1 MDPDQGLPPAPRI
14 FTIPATLPFLDAL
27 VAGLFERFGHSPL
40 DLAEA
45 TILLPSRRACRALT
59 DAFLKAGGGV
69 PMLLPRLAALGDL
82 DADEIELSSGDGLAE
97 ALDLPPAIAPL
108 RRRLLLAQLI
118 HRWGARRDGTE
129 ILPAQAVALAD
140 DLARLIDQAWT
151 EDVGFD
157 RLERLVPDELA
168 RHWQITVDF
177 LKIVTEHWP
186 ALIEAEGAIDPADR
200 RNRLI
205 RAQAAAWRATPP
217 AGPIIAAG
225 FGSAIPAATE
235 LLGLIAALPGGA
247 LVLPGVETDA
257 DATLWLAIGE
267 DPTHP
272 QYGLFRLLDRLGVA
286 REDLPAWPTPG
297 IAAGAPDRAVLAREM
312 MRPAAVSDAWRGLAA
327 LPAAATRGLARLDCP
342 GPQEE
347 AGTIALLMRQRLDLP
362 GATAMLVT
370 PDRGLARRVAAEL
383 KRWDV
388 EIDDSAGLPLNQT
401 PPGVLL
407 RLLAD
412 AAAERLA
419 PVPLLALLKHPLVS
433 GGLPR
438 GSFRGAVRR
447 LERQCLRGPRPAP
460 GLAGLRQIC
469 GDGAEELL
477 PFIDQIDRMLGP
489 FLAAIDAPETH
500 LQTALAAEI
509 AVAEAL
515 CATDETPG
523 AAVLW
528 AEEAGASLAGFA
540 AELHDAAA
548 GFPAIAGAD
557 YPVLLEALLAGGVVR
572 PRFGKHPRLQ
582 ILGTLEARLQQ
593 ADLVILSGLNEGVW
607 PPTAPA
613 DPWLSR
619 PMRRQF
625 GLEPPE
631 AQIGLAAHDFTMAVT
646 AREVVLTRSARAEG
660 APTVPSRWLL
670 RLDTV
675 LRAGGGALDNP
686 RVLPFLV
693 WQARLDAPAEI
704 RPCVPPAPTPPA
716 HARPRRLSVTEIET
730 WMRDPYAIYA
740 RHVLNLRPLDPL
752 DADPGL
758 AERGTF
764 IHEALD
770 RFVREGKP
778 VADPLAHLIA
788 IGREVFGEALARPG
802 VWAFWWPRF
811 LRIADWFVATEAARR
826 PTILDSFTECR
837 GELRFETP
845 GGRFVLHGKAD
856 RIDLLRDGGAALIDY
871 KTGGVPKP
879 EEVLLGYAPQLPL
892 EAAMLAEG
900 GFAPVPAGTVT
911 ELAFWRLTG
920 NDPAAEISP
929 AGGKGADP
937 AELARL
943 ARLGLERLVA
953 RYDDPAT
960 PYRSLP
966 RPERAGRYRDYDHL
980 ARVAEWGSAG
990 GE

>member
-1 MDPDQGLPPAPRI
+1 MAPRI
-14 FTIPATLPFLDAL
+14 YTIPATLPFLDAL
-27 VAGLFERFGHSPL
+27 VAGLFERFGRSPL

-45 TILLPSRRACRALT
+45 TILLPSRRAVRALG

-69 PMLLPRLAALGDL
+69 PMLLPRLAALGDI
-82 DADEIELSSGDGLAE
+82 DADEIELVAGDSLAGT
-97 ALDLPPAIAPL
+97 LDLPPAIAPL

-118 HRWGARRDGTE
+118 HRWGARRDGAP

-157 RLERLVPDELA
+157 RLDRLVPDELA

-205 RAQAAAWRATPP
+205 RAQAAAWASAPP

-225 FGSAIPAATE
+225 FGSAIPAAAE
-235 LLGLIAALPGGA
+235 LLGLIATLPQGA
-247 LVLPGVETDA
+247 VVLPGVETGA
-257 DATLWLAIGE
+257 DPALWTAIGE

-272 QYGLFRLLDRLGVA
+272 QYGLARLLARLGVA
-286 REDLPAWPTPG
+286 HEALPVWPAPG
-297 IAAGAPDRAVLAREM
+297 IEPGAPERAVLVREM
-312 MRPAAVSDAWRGLAA
+312 MRPAAVSDQWRTLGT
-327 LPAAATRGLARLDCP
+327 LPSEATRGLARLDCP

-347 AGTIALLMRQRLDLP
+347 AGTIALLMRHRLEIP

-383 KRWDV
+383 KRWDID
-388 EIDDSAGLPLNQT
+388 IDDSAGLPLNQT
-401 PPGVLL
+401 PPGILL

-412 AAAERLA
+412 AAAEDLA
-419 PVPLLALLKHPLVS
+419 PIPLLALLKHPLVAA
-433 GGLPR
+433 GMA
-438 GSFRGAVRR
+438 RGAFRAGVRR
-447 LERQCLRGPRPAP
+447 LERHCLRGPRPAP
-460 GLAGLRQIC
+460 GIAGLRQIAE
-469 GDGAEELL
+469 DGIEELL
-477 PFIDQIDRMLGP
+477 PLIDQLDRLLGP
-489 FLAAIDAPETH
+489 FLAMIAAPETQ
-500 LQTALAAEI
+500 LQAALASQIEAAEK
-509 AVAEAL
+509 L
-515 CATDETPG
+515 CRTDDTPG
-523 AAVLW
+523 PTILW
-528 AEEAGASLAGFA
+528 AEEAGASLASFV

-593 ADLVILSGLNEGVW
+593 ADLVILAGLNEGVW
-607 PPTAPA
+607 PPNAPS

-619 PMRRQF
+619 PMRQQF
-625 GLEPPE
+625 GLEAPE

-675 LRAGGGALDNP
+675 LRAVGGALDSP
-686 RVLPFLV
+686 RILPFLA
-693 WQARLDAPAEI
+693 WQARLDAPASI
-704 RPCVPPAPTPPA
+704 QPCAPPAPTPPV
-716 HARPRRLSVTEIET
+716 HARPRKLSVTEIET

-740 RHVLNLRPLDPL
+740 RHVLKLRPLDPL

-764 IHEALD
+764 IHAALD
-770 RFVREGKP
+770 RFVREGRP
-778 VADPLAHLIA
+778 AADLIG
-788 IGREVFGEALARPG
+788 IGRDVFGDALARPG

-811 LRIADWFVATEAARR
+811 LRIADWFVAFEAARR
-826 PTILDSFTECR
+826 PLILDSFTECR
-837 GELRFETP
+837 GELRFDTV
-845 GGRFVLHGKAD
+845 GGGFTLTGKAD
-856 RIDLLRDGGAALIDY
+856 RIDLLRAGGAALIDY
-871 KTGGVPKP
+871 KTGSIPKP
-879 EEVLLGYAPQLPL
+879 EEVVLGYAPQLPL

-900 GFAPVPAGTVT
+900 GFAQVPASPVS

-920 NDPAAEISP
+920 NDPAAEVSP
-929 AGGKGADP
+929 AGGNKADP
-937 AELARL
+937 AELARA
-943 ARLGLERLVA
+943 ARLGLERLV
-953 RYDDPAT
+953 RHYDDPAT

-980 ARVAEWGSAG
+980 ARVAEWGAG
-990 GE
+990 GGE

>member
-1 MDPDQGLPPAPRI
+1 MAPRI
-14 FTIPATLPFLDAL
+14 YTIPAALPFLDAL
-27 VAGLFERFGHSPL
+27 VAGLFERFGRAPL

-45 TILLPSRRACRALT
+45 TILLPSRRAVRALS
-59 DAFLKAGGGV
+59 DAFLKAGGGT
-69 PMLLPRLAALGDL
+69 PMLLPRLAALGDI
-82 DADEIELSSGDGLAE
+82 DADEIDLSAGDSLTE
-97 ALDLPPAIAPL
+97 TLDLPPAIAPL

-118 HRWGARRDGTE
+118 HRWGARRDGAE

-151 EDVGFD
+151 EDIGFE
-157 RLERLVPDELA
+157 RLDRLVPDDLA

-177 LKIVTEHWP
+177 LKIVTLHWP

-205 RAQAAAWRATPP
+205 RAQAAAWRAAPP

-225 FGSAIPAATE
+225 FGSAIPAAVE
-235 LLGLIAALPGGA
+235 LLGLIATLPKGA
-247 LVLPGVETDA
+247 VVLPGVETEA
-257 DATLWLAIGE
+257 VAALWTAIGD

-272 QYGLFRLLDRLGVA
+272 QFGLARLLARLGIA
-286 REDLPAWPTPG
+286 HHDLPAWPAPG
-297 IAAGAPDRAVLAREM
+297 IEAGAPVRAVLAREM
-312 MRPAAVSDAWRGLAA
+312 MRPAAVSDQWRA
-327 LPAAATRGLARLDCP
+327 LGTLPPDATRGLARLDCP

-347 AGTIALLMRQRLDLP
+347 AGTIALLMRHRLESP

-383 KRWDV
+383 KRWDID
-388 EIDDSAGLPLNQT
+388 IDDSAGLPLNQT

-412 AAAERLA
+412 AGAEQLA
-419 PVPLLALLKHPLVS
+419 PVPLLALLKHPLVAA
-433 GGLPR
+433 GMA
-438 GSFRGAVRR
+438 RGAFRAGVRR
-447 LERQCLRGPRPAP
+447 LERLCLRGPRPAP
-460 GLAGLRQIC
+460 GIAGLRQIAE
-469 GDGAEELL
+469 DGVEELL
-477 PFIDQIDRMLGP
+477 PLIDQLDRLLTP
-489 FLAAIDAPETH
+489 FLTLIAAPETE
-500 LQTALAAEI
+500 LQRVLATQI
-509 AVAEAL
+509 TVAEQL
-515 CATDETPG
+515 CSTDDTPG

-528 AEEAGASLAGFA
+528 AEEAGSSLASFV

-548 GFPAIAGAD
+548 GFPAVVGTD
-557 YPVLLEALLAGGVVR
+557 YPVLLEALLAGSVVR

-593 ADLVILSGLNEGVW
+593 ADLVILAGLNEGVW
-607 PPTAPA
+607 PPAA
-613 DPWLSR
+613 ASDPWLSR
-619 PMRRQF
+619 PMRQQF

-646 AREVVLTRSARAEG
+646 AREVVLTRSIRAEG

-675 LRAGGGALDNP
+675 LRASGSTLDSP
-686 RVLPFLV
+686 RVLPFLG
-693 WQARLDAPAEI
+693 WQARLDAPSQI
-704 RPCVPPAPTPPA
+704 QPCRPPAPTPPR

-740 RHVLNLRPLDPL
+740 RHVLRLKPLDPL

-770 RFVREGKP
+770 RFVRERRP
-778 VADPLAHLIA
+778 DADLIG
-788 IGREVFGEALARPG
+788 IGREVFGDALARPG

-826 PTILDSFTECR
+826 PLILDSFTECR
-837 GELRFETP
+837 GELSFETD
-845 GGRFVLHGKAD
+845 GGRFTLTGKAD

-879 EEVLLGYAPQLPL
+879 DEVLLGYAPQLPL

-900 GFAPVPAGTVT
+900 GFAQVPASAVS

-929 AGGKGADP
+929 AGGKSADP
-937 AELARL
+937 AELARA

-960 PYRSLP
+960 PYRALP

-980 ARVAEWGSAG
+980 ARIAEWGAG
-990 GE
+990 GGE

>member
-1 MDPDQGLPPAPRI
+1 MEPDAGPATRPRI

-27 VAGLFERFGHSPL
+27 VAGLFERFGRSPL
-40 DLAEA
+40 ALAEA
-45 TILLPSRRACRALT
+45 TVLLPSRRACRALA
-59 DAFLKAGGGV
+59 DAFLKASGGQ

-82 DADEIELSSGDGLAE
+82 DADEIELTAGGELTE
-97 ALDLPPAIAPL
+97 TLDLPPAIAPL

-118 HRWGARRDGTE
+118 HRWGERRDGMP
-129 ILPAQAVALAD
+129 ILPGQAAALAD

-151 EDVGFD
+151 EDVGFE
-157 RLERLVPDELA
+157 RLDRLVPEELA
-168 RHWQITVDF
+168 RHWQVTVDF

-186 ALIEAEGAIDPADR
+186 ALLDAEGAIDPADR

-205 RAQAAAWRATPP
+205 RAQAAAWRTAPP
-217 AGPIIAAG
+217 TGPIIAAG
-225 FGSAIPAATE
+225 FGSAIPAAAE
-235 LLGLIAALPGGA
+235 LLGLIATLPDGA
-247 LVLPGVETDA
+247 VVLPGVETSA
-257 DATLWLAIGE
+257 DAGLWIAIGE

-272 QYGLFRLLDRLGVA
+272 QYGLNRLLARLGVA
-286 REDLPAWPTPG
+286 HEDLPAWPAPG
-297 IAAGAPDRAVLAREM
+297 IAAGPEPRALLLRET
-312 MRPAAVSDAWRGLAA
+312 MRPAAVSEHWRALGA
-327 LPAAATRGLARLDCP
+327 LPSNAAHGLARLDCP

-347 AGTIALLMRQRLDLP
+347 AGAIALLMRQRLEIP

-383 KRWDV
+383 ARWDI

-433 GGLPR
+433 GGMAR
-438 GSFRGAVRR
+438 GQFRGAVRQ
-447 LERQCLRGPRPAP
+447 LERRCLRGPRPAS
-460 GLAGLRQIC
+460 GLSGLRRIA
-469 GDGAEELL
+469 GEDAPELL
-477 PFIDQIDRMLGP
+477 PLLDELNRMLGP
-489 FLAAIDAPETH
+489 FLAAIAAPETD
-500 LQTALAAEI
+500 LKEALAAEI
-509 AVAEAL
+509 AAAEAL
-515 CATDETPG
+515 CATDDTTG
-523 AAVLW
+523 AAILW
-528 AEEAGASLAGFA
+528 AEDAGSSLSSFV

-548 GFPAIAGAD
+548 GFPLIAGTD
-557 YPVLLEALLAGGVVR
+557 YPVLLEALLAGSVVR

-593 ADLVILSGLNEGVW
+593 ADLVVLGGLNEGVW
-607 PPTAPA
+607 PPTPSS

-619 PMRRQF
+619 PMRKDF
-625 GLEPPE
+625 GLEAPE
-631 AQIGLAAHDFTMAVT
+631 AQVGLAAHDFTMAAT
-646 AREVVLTRSARAEG
+646 APEVVLTRAIRAEG

-675 LRAGGGALDNP
+675 LRAGGGALDSA
-686 RVLPFLV
+686 RILPFLA

-704 RPCVPPAPTPPA
+704 RPCAPPAPTPPQQ
-716 HARPRRLSVTEIET
+716 ARPRRLSVTEIET

-740 RHVLNLRPLDPL
+740 RHVLKLKPLDPL

-770 RFVREGKP
+770 RFVRERDP
-778 VADPLAHLIA
+778 APDPLGRLVA
-788 IGREVFGEALARPG
+788 IGRETFGEALARPG

-811 LRIADWFVATEAARR
+811 LRIADWFVATEAARS
-826 PTILDSFTECR
+826 PAILDSFTECR
-837 GELRFETP
+837 GRLELHTA
-845 GGRFVLHGKAD
+845 GGRFLLEGKAD
-856 RIDLLRDGGAALIDY
+856 RIDLLRDGGAVLVDY

-900 GFAPVPAGTVT
+900 GFAPIPARTVT

-920 NDPAAEISP
+920 GEPPAEISP

-937 AELARL
+937 AELARA

-953 RYDDPAT
+953 RYDDEGT

-980 ARVAEWGSAG
+980 ARVAEWGSVS

>member
-1 MDPDQGLPPAPRI
+1 MAPQI

-27 VAGLFERFGHSPL
+27 VAGLFERFGRSPL

-45 TILLPSRRACRALT
+45 TILLPSRRAVRALS

-82 DADEIELSSGDGLAE
+82 DADEIELTAGDGLAE
-97 ALDLPPAIAPL
+97 ALDLPPAISPL

-118 HRWGARRDGTE
+118 HRWGARRYGAP

-140 DLARLIDQAWT
+140 DLARLIDQAWS

-157 RLERLVPDELA
+157 RLDRLVPADLA
-168 RHWQITVDF
+168 QHWQITVDF

-186 ALIEAEGAIDPADR
+186 ALLEAEGAIDPADR

-205 RAQAAAWRATPP
+205 RAQVAAWTAVPP
-217 AGPIIAAG
+217 PGPIIAAG
-225 FGSAIPAATE
+225 FGSSIPAATE
-235 LLGLIAALPGGA
+235 LLGLIANLPRGA
-247 LVLPGVETDA
+247 VVLPGVETEA
-257 DATLWLAIGE
+257 DAALWAAIGD

-272 QYGLFRLLDRLGVA
+272 QYGLARLLGRLGLA
-286 REDLPAWPTPG
+286 HADLPAWPAPG
-297 IAAGAPDRAVLAREM
+297 VEAGAPERAVLAREM
-312 MRPAAVSDAWRGLAA
+312 MRPAAVSDQWRSLGT
-327 LPAAATRGLARLDCP
+327 LPAAAMRGLARLDCP

-347 AGTIALLMRQRLDLP
+347 AGTIALLMRHRLEIP

-383 KRWDV
+383 KRWDID
-388 EIDDSAGLPLNQT
+388 IDDSAGLPLNQT

-407 RLLAD
+407 RLIAD
-412 AAAERLA
+412 AAAEQLA

-433 GGLPR
+433 GGLA
-438 GSFRGAVRR
+438 RGAFRAGIRR
-447 LERQCLRGPRPAP
+447 LERLCLRGPRPAP
-460 GLAGLRQIC
+460 GIAGLRRIAQ
-469 GDGAEELL
+469 DGAEELL
-477 PFIDQIDRMLGP
+477 PLIDRLEALLGP
-489 FLAAIDAPETH
+489 FLAVVAAPETP
-500 LQTALAAEI
+500 LQAALTAEI
-509 AVAEAL
+509 LVAEAL
-515 CATDETPG
+515 CETDDTPG
-523 AAVLW
+523 AAILW
-528 AEEAGASLAGFA
+528 AEEAGASLASFV

-548 GFPAIAGAD
+548 GFPDIAGTD

-593 ADLVILSGLNEGVW
+593 ADLVILAGLNEGIW
-607 PPTAPA
+607 PPNAA
-613 DPWLSR
+613 SDPWLSR
-619 PMRRQF
+619 PMRKQF

-646 AREVVLTRSARAEG
+646 AREVVLTRSVRAEG

-675 LRAGGGALDNP
+675 LRAVGGALDSP
-686 RVLPFLV
+686 RFLPFLA

-704 RPCVPPAPTPPA
+704 RPCRPPAPTPPV

-740 RHVLNLRPLDPL
+740 RHVLKLKPLDPL

-764 IHEALD
+764 IHDALD
-770 RFVREGKP
+770 RFVREDRA

-811 LRIADWFVATEAARR
+811 LRIAGWFIQTEIDRR
-826 PTILDSFTECR
+826 PWILDSFTECR
-837 GELRFETP
+837 GELSFETT
-845 GGRFVLHGKAD
+845 GGRFMLQGKAD
-856 RIDLLRDGGAALIDY
+856 RIDLLRDGSAALIDY

-900 GFAPVPAGTVT
+900 GFGAVPARAVS

-937 AELARL
+937 AELARM

-953 RYDDPAT
+953 RYDDPAM

-980 ARVAEWGSAG
+980 ARVAEWGSVS

>member
-1 MDPDQGLPPAPRI
+1 VAGAPQI
-14 FTIPATLPFLDAL
+14 YTIPATQPFLDAL
-27 VAGLFERFGHSPL
+27 VAGLFDRFGRSPL

-45 TILLPSRRACRALT
+45 TILLPSRRAVRALS

-69 PMLLPRLAALGDL
+69 PMLLPRMAALGDL
-82 DADEIELSSGDGLAE
+82 DADEIELGAGDGLTDT
-97 ALDLPPAIAPL
+97 LDLPPAISPL

-118 HRWGARRDGTE
+118 HRWGGRRDGAA

-140 DLARLIDQAWT
+140 DLARLIDQTWT
-151 EDVGFD
+151 EDIGFD
-157 RLERLVPDELA
+157 RLEGLVTGDLA

-177 LKIVTEHWP
+177 LKIVTLHWP

-205 RAQAAAWRATPP
+205 RAQAAAWRAAPP

-235 LLGLIAALPGGA
+235 LLGLIARLPQGA
-247 LVLPGVETDA
+247 VVLPGVETQA
-257 DATLWLAIGE
+257 DAPLWLAIGE

-272 QYGLFRLLDRLGVA
+272 QYGLAQLLDRLGVA
-286 REDLPAWPTPG
+286 HEDLPAWPSPG
-297 IAAGAPDRAVLAREM
+297 VEPGAPERAVLVREM
-312 MRPAAVSDAWRGLAA
+312 MRPAAVSDQWRSLAA
-327 LPAAATRGLARLDCP
+327 LPSDATRGLARLDCP

-347 AGTIALLMRQRLDLP
+347 AGTIALLMRHRLEIP

-383 KRWDV
+383 KRWDID
-388 EIDDSAGLPLNQT
+388 IDDSAGLPLNQT
-401 PPGVLL
+401 PPGILL

-412 AAAERLA
+412 AAAEQLA

-433 GGLPR
+433 GGMAR
-438 GSFRGAVRR
+438 GAFRGGIRR
-447 LERQCLRGPRPAP
+447 LERHCLRGPRPAP
-460 GLAGLRQIC
+460 GIAGLRRIAEE
-469 GDGAEELL
+469 DREELL
-477 PFIDQIDRMLGP
+477 PLIDHLEDLLAP
-489 FLAAIDAPETH
+489 FLAVVAADQVPLRE
-500 LQTALAAEI
+500 ALAAQI
-509 AVAEAL
+509 KTAERL
-515 CATDETPG
+515 CESDAARGP
-523 AAVLW
+523 AVLW
-528 AEEAGASLAGFA
+528 AEEAGASLASFV
-540 AELHDAAA
+540 AELHDAAQ
-548 GFPAIAGAD
+548 GFPDIARTD

-593 ADLVILSGLNEGVW
+593 ADLVILAGLNEGIW
-607 PPTAPA
+607 PPNPPS

-619 PMRRQF
+619 PMRQAF

-631 AQIGLAAHDFTMAVT
+631 VQIGLAAHDFTMAVT
-646 AREVVLTRSARAEG
+646 AREVVLTRSVRSEG

-675 LRAGGGALDNP
+675 LRAVGGALDSP
-686 RVLPFLV
+686 RVLPFLG
-693 WQARLDAPAEI
+693 WQARLDAPDEI
-704 RPCVPPAPTPPA
+704 RPCRPPAPTPPVQ
-716 HARPRRLSVTEIET
+716 ARPRRLSVTEIET

-740 RHVLNLRPLDPL
+740 RHVLKLRPLDPL

-758 AERGTF
+758 AERGSF

-770 RFVREGKP
+770 RFIREGRP
-778 VADPLAHLIA
+778 GPDAVHHLVA
-788 IGREVFGEALARPG
+788 IGREVFGEAMARPG

-811 LRIADWFVATEAARR
+811 LRIADWFVATEAERR
-826 PTILDSFTECR
+826 PSILDSFTECR
-837 GELRFETP
+837 GSLNFETE
-845 GGRFVLHGKAD
+845 GGRFELQGKAD
-856 RIDLLRDGGAALIDY
+856 RIDLLRDGTAALIDY
-871 KTGGVPKP
+871 KTGSVPKP

-900 GFAPVPAGTVT
+900 GFQPAPKATVS
-911 ELAFWRLTG
+911 ELTFWRLTG

-929 AGGKGADP
+929 AGGKSADP
-937 AELARL
+937 VELAKA
-943 ARLGLERLVA
+943 ARLGLERLVV

-966 RPERAGRYRDYDHL
+966 RPERAGRYRDFDHL
-980 ARVAEWGSAG
+980 ARVAEWGAG
-990 GE
+990 NGE